1 MDEKTKDRGI
11 IYPTP
16 ERITEYNLFVLT
28 VIDAKK
34 GDKAEVLS
42 HRKIVDIV
50 EGCKNLEGDIYD
62 KAVFLMKSL
71 IQKHPFAS
79 GNRRTAFIA
88 TKDFLTDNHA
98 KFNIM
103 NDPLNARVMIGIRE
117 SYYTDFEIK
126 EWIINGAIREF
137 RRQDKI

>member
-1 MDEKTKDRGI
+1 MDEKTKDRDI

-16 ERITEYNLFVLT
+16 ERIVEYNLFVLT

-42 HRKIVDIV
+42 YRKIADVV

-62 KAVFLMKSL
+62 KAAFLMKSL

-79 GNRRTAFIA
+79 GNRRTAFIVA
-88 TKDFLTDNHA
+88 KGFSLDNHA
-98 KFNIM
+98 KFNIADNPM
-103 NDPLNARVMIGIRE
+103 NARVMIGIRE
-117 SYYTDFEIK
+117 SYYTDPEIK
-126 EWIINGAIREF
+126 EWIRDGTIREF
-137 RRQDKI
+137 RR